1 MRLSI
6 TPVSLAQNKLGFRG
20 DSAAVLFCLAVFI
33 AFATFSANA
42 QSTVTPTTNTIQFA
56 DTPNAQSPITAPTGA
71 QVLYGSAISP
81 ITNQPVR
88 HLWVGD
94 ATAGLCR
101 MDPDLDSPG
110 PYAINPGAC
119 LTGFAVLGGAMALD
133 PVNNLLY
140 FVDNQR
146 VSQGVFRINYL
157 PAGDSGNGAL
167 DRTSLFNLGGGP
179 AGSTFPAGQTG
190 CSFFGTQL
198 FPNSAAL
205 DPEGNLWIGFGK
217 AGLILKFNNPGAVN
231 STNFGTCSQFMQ
243 IVATIPNNRAG
254 AGLAW
259 MDHDLWGASPES
271 VFFIPNADSV
281 CLIGTNPACSSTNG
295 TIKLTLPS
303 IVGATAMAGDQFYPA
318 INGNNLYI
326 GLPTDVAWVG
336 NVTGG
341 AAGQSLTLTYTN
353 SSANPLSNVT
363 AIGLDGT
370 DPANLVVYAGDDP
383 SALGTAGVG
392 RWFQTTQTS
401 AAPGPPGTPLDV
413 IATGGGALP
422 TATVSWSP
430 AQVAQ
435 PLTSYTVHNSFAS
448 NGLLLPDVLVAPL
461 AGGLFPPTSIS
472 INVAQNVAHQF
483 QVSASNAQGS
493 SALSASS
500 NVVPVGAA
508 IPGTPTGV
516 TAVAGDTQAYVSW
529 TAPINSNGSLVS
541 GYTVTALINGLPSG
555 ISSTIAAPA
564 TSSVNIVVSGLANG
578 TAYTF
583 TVHATSPGGNGLESA
598 PSAPITP
605 SAGNVPVM
613 KILVSGPPSQNP
625 VPAIVSYEV
634 IVTNTSLFP
643 VTNVVVNNVLS
654 TTDGAFIIVAEPP
667 QGSCTA
673 GGTGVTTVACG
684 LGNMAPGQ
692 VVVIDVAVQMQRAQI
707 TLTSRVTA
715 NDVAGSSTTFKEEH
729 RTTSPPGTPPPTNA
743 AQISVPISGNG
754 VPTSLN
760 PGKAGTLTWTVQNTT
775 GVQANNLLLALD
787 IDSVLTITGV
797 TASPSTGSNPV
808 TCNPPVPGLINTNL
822 VICSIA
828 SLGGPK
834 AANPV
839 TVMKVAVNITAP
851 NQNNLQLLPTGTVSF
866 DGIDTSNPTATITI
880 RVH

>member
-1 MRLSI
+1 MMFSI
-6 TPVSLAQNKLGFRG
+6 TPVVLVQDKTGFRG
-20 DSAAVLFCLAVFI
+20 KSAAVLFCLAVFV
-33 AFATFSANA
+33 ALATFSANG
-42 QSTVTPTTNTIQFA
+42 QTTITPTTSTTQFA
-56 DTPNAQSPITAPTGA
+56 GTPAQSSITAPTGA
-71 QVLYGSAISP
+71 QVLYGTALSS

-110 PYAINPGAC
+110 PFAINPGTC
-119 LTGFAVLGGAMALD
+119 LTGFAILGGAMALD

-146 VSQGVFRINYL
+146 VSQGIFRINYL
-157 PAGDSGNGAL
+157 PAGDTGNGSL
-167 DRTSLFNLGGGP
+167 DRASLFSLGGSP
-179 AGSTFPAGQTG
+179 SASTFPAGQTG
-190 CSFFGTQL
+190 CSFPGTQL

-205 DPEGNLWIGFGK
+205 DPEGNLWVGFGK
-217 AGLILKFNNPGAVN
+217 ASLILKFNNPGAAN
-231 STNFGTCSQFMQ
+231 SSNFGTCSQFMQ
-243 IVATIPNNRAG
+243 TVATIPNNRVG

-271 VFFIPNADSV
+271 VFTIPNADTV

-295 TIKLTLPS
+295 TINLALPT
-303 IVGATAMAGDQFYPA
+303 IIGATALAGDQLYPA

-341 AAGQSLTLTYTN
+341 SAGQTLTLTYTN
-353 SSANPLSNVT
+353 SSSNPLSNVT
-363 AIGLDGT
+363 AVGIDGT

-383 SALGTAGVG
+383 STLGTAGVG
-392 RWFQTTQTS
+392 RWFQTTQTA

-413 IATGGGALP
+413 IATGGGTLP

-461 AGGLFPPTSIS
+461 AGGLFPPTSTN
-472 INVAQNVAHQF
+472 INVAQSVAYQF

-493 SALSASS
+493 TALSASS
-500 NVVPVGAA
+500 NLVPLGAA
-508 IPGTPTGV
+508 IPGVP
-516 TAVAGDTQAYVSW
+516 TAVSAIVGDTQAYVSW
-529 TAPINSNGSLVS
+529 TAPVNSNGAIVTS
-541 GYTVTALINGLPSG
+541 YTVTALVNGIPSG

-564 TSSVNIVVSGLANG
+564 TSSVNAIVSGLTDG
-578 TAYTF
+578 TAYSF
-583 TVHATSPGGNGLESA
+583 SVHATSAAGNGLESV

-605 SAGNVPVM
+605 SAANVPVM

-625 VPAIVSYEV
+625 VPAIVSYEI

-643 VTNVVVNNVLS
+643 VTNVIVNNVLS
-654 TTDGAFIIVAEPP
+654 TLDGAFIIVAQPP

-692 VVVIDVAVQMQRAQI
+692 VVVIDVAVQMQKAQI

-729 RTTSPPGTPPPTNA
+729 RTTSPPGTPPPTGA

-775 GVQANNLLLALD
+775 GVQANNLLLTLN
-787 IDSVLTITGV
+787 IDSLLTITGV
-797 TASPSTGSNPV
+797 TATPNSGSNPV

-834 AANPV
+834 TANPV
-839 TVMKVAVNITAP
+839 TVMKVTVNIAAP

-866 DGIDTSNPTATITI
+866 DGIDTSNPTATITS

>member
-1 MRLSI
+1 
-6 TPVSLAQNKLGFRG
+6 
-20 DSAAVLFCLAVFI
+20 
-33 AFATFSANA
+33 
-42 QSTVTPTTNTIQFA
+42 
-56 DTPNAQSPITAPTGA
+56 
-71 QVLYGSAISP
+71 
-81 ITNQPVR
+81 
-88 HLWVGD
+88 
-94 ATAGLCR
+94 

-110 PYAINPGAC
+110 PYAINPGTC
-119 LTGFAVLGGAMALD
+119 LAGFAILGGAMALD

-146 VSQGVFRINYL
+146 VSQGIFRINYL
-157 PAGDSGNGAL
+157 PAGDSGNGSL
-167 DRTSLFNLGGGP
+167 DRTSLFNLGGSP
-179 AGSTFPAGQTG
+179 STSTFPAGQTG
-190 CSFFGTQL
+190 CTFPGTQL

-205 DPEGNLWIGFGK
+205 DPQGNLWVGFGK
-217 AGLILKFNNPGAVN
+217 ASLILKFNNPGAAN

-243 IVATIPNNRAG
+243 IAATIPNNRVG

-259 MDHDLWGASPES
+259 MAHDLWGASPES
-271 VFFIPNADSV
+271 VFVVPNADTV
-281 CLIGTNPACSSTNG
+281 CMIGTNPACSSTNG
-295 TIKLTLPS
+295 TIKLALPS
-303 IVGATAMAGDQFYPA
+303 IIGATAVAGDQFYPA

-336 NVTGG
+336 NVMGG
-341 AAGQSLTLTYTN
+341 SSGQTLTLTYTN

-363 AIGLDGT
+363 AVGLDGT

-413 IATGGGALP
+413 IATGGGTLP

-435 PLTSYTVHNSFAS
+435 PVSSYTVHNSFAS
-448 NGLLLPDVLVAPL
+448 NGLLLPDVLVAPP
-461 AGGLFPPTSIS
+461 AGGLFPPTSTN
-472 INVAQNVAHQF
+472 INVAQSVAYQF
-483 QVSASNAQGS
+483 QVSAGNAQGS
-493 SALSASS
+493 SALSANS
-500 NVVPVGAA
+500 NVVPLGAA
-508 IPGTPTGV
+508 IPGAPTAV
-516 TAVAGDTQAYVSW
+516 TAIAGDTQAYVSW
-529 TAPINSNGSLVS
+529 TAPVNSNGAIVTS
-541 GYTVTALINGLPSG
+541 YTVTALVNGIPSG

-564 TSSVNIVVSGLANG
+564 TSSVNTILSGLTDG
-578 TAYTF
+578 TAYNF
-583 TVHATSPGGNGLESA
+583 TVHATSSAGNGTESD

-605 SAGNVPVM
+605 LAANVPVM

-634 IVTNTSLFP
+634 TVTNTSLFP
-643 VTNVVVNNVLS
+643 VTNVFVNNVLS
-654 TTDGAFIIVAEPP
+654 TTDGAFIIVAQPP
-667 QGSCTA
+667 QGTCTA
-673 GGTGVTTVACG
+673 GGTTVTNVACS
-684 LGNMAPGQ
+684 LGSMSPGQ
-692 VVVIDVAVQMQRAQI
+692 VVVIDVAVQMQKAQI

-729 RTTSPPGTPPPTNA
+729 RTTSPPGTPPPANA
-743 AQISVPISGNG
+743 PQISVPISGNG

-775 GVQANNLLLALD
+775 GVQANNLLLTLN

-828 SLGGPK
+828 SLGGSK
-834 AANPV
+834 AGNPV
-839 TVMKVAVNITAP
+839 TVMKVTVNITAP

>member
-1 MRLSI
+1 VRPSI
-6 TPVSLAQNKLGFRG
+6 ARVFARSKADLRG
-20 DSAAVLFCLAVFI
+20 NSAAVLFYLATII

-42 QSTVTPTTNTIQFA
+42 QSTVTPNTSTIQFA
-56 DTPNAQSPITAPTGA
+56 GTPAPSSITAPTGA
-71 QVLYGSAISP
+71 QVLYGTALSP
-81 ITNQPVR
+81 VTNQPVR

-110 PYAINPGAC
+110 PYAINPATC
-119 LTGFAVLGGAMALD
+119 LSGFAILGGAMALD
-133 PVNNLLY
+133 SVNNLLY

-146 VSQGVFRINYL
+146 VSQGIFRTNYL
-157 PAGDSGNGAL
+157 PAGDSGNGLL
-167 DRTSLFNLGGGP
+167 DRTSLFNLGGSP

-190 CSFFGTQL
+190 CSMPGTQI

-205 DPEGNLWIGFGK
+205 DPEGNLWVGFGK
-217 AGLILKFNNPGAVN
+217 ASAIIKFNNPGAVT
-231 STNFGTCSQFMQ
+231 STNFGSCQQFAQ
-243 IVATIPNNRAG
+243 LIATVPNNRVG

-259 MDHDLWGASPES
+259 MGHDLWGASPES
-271 VFFIPNADSV
+271 VFVIPNADTI

-303 IVGATAMAGDQFYPA
+303 IIGATALAGDQFYPA

-326 GLPTDVAWVG
+326 GLPTDLAWVG

-341 AAGQSLTLTYTN
+341 SAGQTLTLTYTN
-353 SSANPLSNVT
+353 SSANPLSTVT
-363 AIGLDGT
+363 AVGIDGT
-370 DPANLVVYAGDDP
+370 DPANLILYAGDDP
-383 SALGTAGVG
+383 SALGTAGAG

-401 AAPGPPGTPLDV
+401 AAPAPPGTPLDV
-413 IATGGGALP
+413 IATGAGTLP

-461 AGGLFPPTSIS
+461 AGGLFPPTSTN
-472 INVAQNVAHQF
+472 INVAQNVAYQF

-493 SALSASS
+493 SPLSASS

-508 IPGTPTGV
+508 IPGAPTGV
-516 TAVAGDTQAYVSW
+516 TAIAGDTQAYISW
-529 TAPINSNGSLVS
+529 TAPVNSNGAIVTS
-541 GYTVTALINGLPSG
+541 YTVTALVNGVPSG

-564 TSSVNIVVSGLANG
+564 TSSVNTIVSGLTDG
-578 TAYTF
+578 TAYSF
-583 TVHATSPGGNGLESA
+583 TVHATSSAGNGLESD

-605 SAGNVPVM
+605 SAANAPVM

-634 IVTNTSLFP
+634 TVTNTSLFS
-643 VTNVVVNNVLS
+643 VTNVIVNNVLS
-654 TTDGAFIIVAEPP
+654 TTDGAFIIVAQPP
-667 QGSCTA
+667 QGTCTA
-673 GGTGVTTVACG
+673 GGVGITNVACA

-692 VVVIDVAVQMQRAQI
+692 VVIVDVPVQMQKAQI

-729 RTTSPPGTPPPTNA
+729 RTTSPPGTPPPANA
-743 AQISVPISGNG
+743 VQISVPISGNG

-775 GVQANNLLLALD
+775 GVQANNLLLTMN
-787 IDSVLTITGV
+787 IDSLLTITGV
-797 TASPSTGSNPV
+797 TATPNSGSNPV

-834 AANPV
+834 ASNPV
-839 TVMKVAVNITAP
+839 TVMKVTVNITAP

-866 DGIDTSNPTATITI
+866 DGIDTSNPTSTITI